1 MIFQF
6 KLLIGCYF
14 VRRLTSKINSQL
26 GKILW
31 LFYVSPFRTKLM
43 VWGLY
48 YFLFWVLLLDIIN
61 YAGAS
66 LSAVLAC
73 LVTLANRSWLSI
85 QFAHT
90 GGSVSPSSNFLGQ
103 TNNPLKAELLPCWWW
118 QWSECGAAS
127 SVHTL
132 IPAQSI
138 IKIPSL
144 LQILAYTHTA
154 ELRALPA
161 SNTIRQAASTNLE
174 WWLFC

>member
-1 MIFQF
+1 
-6 KLLIGCYF
+6 
-14 VRRLTSKINSQL
+14 
-26 GKILW
+26 
-31 LFYVSPFRTKLM
+31 M

-73 LVTLANRSWLSI
+73 VVTLANRSWLSI

-118 QWSECGAAS
+118 QWSGCGAAS

-132 IPAQSI
+132 YTDTRTIDHKNTPPSPDTCIHTYCKASGSPSQQYHPAHSQHQSGVVAIQI
-138 IKIPSL
+138 ILIILIISSFRYTGLLVITPSCSW
-144 LQILAYTHTA
+144 I
-154 ELRALPA
+154 
-161 SNTIRQAASTNLE
+161 
-174 WWLFC
+174 F